1 MADNKLKFNT
11 RAIHVGNKPDKETG
25 AVIAPIYATSTFQQ
39 EAVGV
44 HKGYDYS
51 RAGNPTQKRFE
62 ANIASLE
69 NGNHGIL
76 FSSGMAAITAL
87 FQTLKKDD
95 HVIFGR
101 NVYGGTY
108 RLAVDVLTKHGFE
121 FDFVDTRFLDKIE
134 KKIKPNTRWIFLET
148 PTNPLLEL
156 CDINKV
162 SILCNKHS
170 IKLAVDNTFMSPY
183 GQSPLNLGADIIMH
197 SATKYIGGHSDLIA
211 GVLITNN
218 DSIAEQLY
226 FIQKS
231 AGAVLSPFDSWLLL
245 RSTKTLGI
253 RVQKQSDNAIELA
266 QRLNENSKISSVI
279 YPGLE
284 SHDQFKLAS
293 IQQLNPKGDSI
304 YGSMISLRLGSIEKR
319 DHFLSRV
326 KLFTLAESLGGVESL
341 VCVPYDMTHGSIPDK
356 TKEDMG
362 LTNDLVRLSVGIED
376 VDDLYADI
384 INSLD
389 Q

>member
-1 MADNKLKFNT
+1 MGRNKLKFNT
-11 RAIHVGNKPDKETG
+11 RAIHVGNEPDVETG

-62 ANIASLE
+62 ENIASLE
-69 NGNHGIL
+69 NGKFGIS

-87 FQTLKKDD
+87 FQMLEKGD

-108 RLAVDVLTKHGFE
+108 RLAVDILTNHGFE
-121 FDFVDTRFLDKIE
+121 FDFVDTRYSKNIE
-134 KKIKPNTRWIFLET
+134 KTIKSNTKWVFLET

-156 CDINKV
+156 CDIEKV
-162 SILCNKHS
+162 SALCKKHNIS
-170 IKLAVDNTFMSPY
+170 LAVDNTFMSPY
-183 GQSPLNLGADIIMH
+183 GQNPLDLGADVIMH
-197 SATKYIGGHSDLIA
+197 SATKFIGGHSDLIA
-211 GVLITNN
+211 GVLITND

-253 RVQKQSDNAIELA
+253 RVQKQSDNALELA
-266 QRLNENSKISSVI
+266 QRLGENSKISSVI

-293 IQQLNPKGDSI
+293 SQQLNPKGESI
-304 YGSMISLRLGSIEKR
+304 FGSMISLKLGTLKSR
-319 DHFLSRV
+319 DSFLSKV

-341 VCVPYDMTHGSIPDK
+341 VCVPFDMTHGSIPEK
-356 TKEDMG
+356 TKESMG
-362 LTNDLVRLSVGIED
+362 LTSDLVRLSVGIED
-376 VDDLYADI
+376 VEDLYADI
-384 INSLD
+384 VSSLS
-389 Q
+389 